1 MIGLVY
7 ILGALNVFLTDV
19 HMYRI
24 ILFNFPLLLWLW
36 AGSCDGITYKH
47 GNSEQST
54 ECVVELG
61 GVCIEAEDG
70 AVLTVAVGLLGA
82 IDDKLFRK
90 AVDKVL
96 QTYQQN
102 PKAIAALGLV
112 VSIAF
117 LKDSL
122 DDHSRVALYDSR
134 IKSALRDKDKNSRL
148 ERLQDIKV
156 SLKSD
161 LQRQK
166 TMGFLKGLFA
176 IGTIIVAYQT
186 IATWLF
192 WPMAGAATISSTA
205 TLVNA
210 YNYNQFSTLMT
221 KLKQDGHHEL

>member
-1 MIGLVY
+1 M
-7 ILGALNVFLTDV
+7 
-19 HMYRI
+19 HRI
-24 ILFNFPLLLWLW
+24 ILFNFALFLWLW

-47 GNSEQST
+47 GNSKQST

-61 GVCIEAEDG
+61 GICIEAEDG
-70 AVLTVAVGLLGA
+70 AFLIVAVGLLGK
-82 IDDKLFRK
+82 IDDKIFRK

-96 QTYQQN
+96 ETYQKN
-102 PKAIAALGLV
+102 PKSMAALGLV
-112 VSIAF
+112 VSITF

-122 DDHSRVALYDSR
+122 DDHARVALYDSR
-134 IKSALRDKDKNSRL
+134 ITSALRDKDKDSRL
-148 ERLQDIKV
+148 ERLQDIKI
-156 SLKSD
+156 SLKAD

-176 IGTIIVAYQT
+176 IGTIVVAYQT

-210 YNYNQFSTLMT
+210 YNYNQLSNLMT
-221 KLKQDGHHEL
+221 ILKQDGHHEL